1 MHVSKKK
8 YLQEFGD
15 SAIQARECYLSLLMF
30 GAVVVFGALWMYSIL
45 VGPCKMHLWDCDCGV
60 LACLHVWMG
69 SRVLD
74 VVCSIDSQWHLSMIV
89 LHLG

>member
-45 VGPCKMHLWDCDCGV
+45 VGPCKMHLCGIV
-60 LACLHVWMG
+60 I
-69 SRVLD
+69 
-74 VVCSIDSQWHLSMIV
+74 VVCWPVCMFGWGLEC
-89 LHLG
+89 